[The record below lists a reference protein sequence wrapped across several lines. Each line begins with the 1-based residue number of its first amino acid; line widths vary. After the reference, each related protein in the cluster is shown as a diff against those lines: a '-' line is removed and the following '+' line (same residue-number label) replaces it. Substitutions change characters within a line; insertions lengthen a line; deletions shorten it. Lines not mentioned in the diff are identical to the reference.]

1 MLLREKGV
9 DLGDGIYTVEGAFE
23 RIMKKTEI

>member
-1 MLLREKGV
+1 MLLRQKGV

-23 RIMKKTEI
+23 RIIKQKQS